1 MADPIERRQGYNEKL
16 HDNLVISRLILSA
29 LLWIALSGVAAAADP
44 LLFRLYLTDGTSVV
58 SYGEFARVGE
68 SVVFSMVMGGAEQPR
83 LHATTLP
90 ASVVDWTRTDLHAA
104 STRYQWYAQAR
115 GDEDFTR
122 LSNEVA
128 SVLNAVVQ
136 SRDRG
141 RALEMAQRART
152 TLIEWSR
159 ARYGYRQKEV
169 GEIVAILDEA
179 IATLRAAAGGAAFEV
194 ALVTTTTLDPPL
206 EPLASMPS
214 VREQIDQAFRVATV
228 TGPAERVAILQAT
241 LQLIAEAGAVI
252 PRAEMVSL
260 RRLAETRIRAEQAI
274 DTRYGAMA
282 RRLMNEATRGAAR
295 ARAPDVQRV
304 LDRIP
309 REDAKL
315 GRRRPEV
322 VQALHASV
330 QAQLDAARHLR
341 LRRDQWMI
349 RRALYVQYHRSV
361 GGQLLQLV
369 KTQPA
374 LEAIRR
380 VDGPGP
386 ELLVTLKARLQG
398 GAERLSRI
406 EAPADLRTIHEL
418 LLGAWR
424 FAETA
429 VNGRYDAARNAN
441 VSAAWEASSS
451 AAGALLLLS
460 RAQQELKTVLEP
472 PRLP

>member
-1 MADPIERRQGYNEKL
+1 MGGSDRTTRGYNGKL
-16 HDNLVISRLILSA
+16 HDNLVISRLILPA
-29 LLWIALSGVAAAADP
+29 LVWIALSGVAAAADP
-44 LLFRLYLTDGTSVV
+44 VLFRLYLTDGTSVV

-68 SVVFSMVMGGAEQPR
+68 SVVFSMVIGGAEQPR

-104 STRYQWYAQAR
+104 STRYQWYAQSR

-128 SVLNAVVQ
+128 GVLNAVVQ
-136 SRDRG
+136 SPDRG

-169 GEIVAILDEA
+169 GEIVSILDEA
-179 IATLRAAAGGAAFEV
+179 ISTLRAAAGGAFEV

-206 EPLASMPS
+206 EPLAAMPS
-214 VREQIDQAFRVATV
+214 VREQVDQAFLVATL

-252 PRAEMVSL
+252 PRAEIVSL

-282 RRLMNEATRGAAR
+282 RRLMNEANRGAAR
-295 ARAPDVQRV
+295 AQAADVQRV

-315 GRRRPEV
+315 GRQRPEV

-349 RRALYVQYHRSV
+349 RRALYVEYQRSV

-369 KTQPA
+369 RAQPA

-406 EAPADLRTIHEL
+406 EPPADLRTTHEL

-460 RAQQELKTVLEP
+460 RAQQELGTVLEP